1 MEGGASRSPL
11 VTDKE
16 KDNPMGKHM
25 TDKKPLTITVTEA
38 HLDKSIA
45 SWDDMSLD
53 HHSICEMCVVAM
65 AVQEVTG
72 KKAWVTE
79 QAIAKAPIDYFVH
92 EWQGD
97 ETAKTLVRLYDITD
111 YDAIRAMLPVT
122 VTFTPIEG

>member
-1 MEGGASRSPL
+1 
-11 VTDKE
+11 
-16 KDNPMGKHM
+16 
-25 TDKKPLTITVTEA
+25 
-38 HLDKSIA
+38 
-45 SWDDMSLD
+45 
-53 HHSICEMCVVAM
+53 
-65 AVQEVTG
+65 VQEVTG
-72 KKAWVTE
+72 KKTWVTE